1 MKGEEPP
8 EIADAL
14 VAGGAKREVRPAN
27 STVNAVWEM
36 AEMDCRAARY
46 RDELCDDLEEENML
60 GKVKVRLV

>member
-1 MKGEEPP
+1 M
-8 EIADAL
+8 
-14 VAGGAKREVRPAN
+14 RPAN